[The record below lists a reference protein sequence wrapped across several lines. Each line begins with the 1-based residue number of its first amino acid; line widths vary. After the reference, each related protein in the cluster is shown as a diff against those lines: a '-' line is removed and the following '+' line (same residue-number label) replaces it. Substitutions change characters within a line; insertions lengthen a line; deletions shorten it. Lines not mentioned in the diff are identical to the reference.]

1 MKKWLIRC
9 WKSVAELI
17 KASISSIYIKLGELS
32 LSILKIYI
40 EKGREASKIYK
51 IYIGKRA
58 WEPVVVELILESIP
72 NIKKEPLII
81 LNQSSYVYR
90 PDFILEEEG
99 KKFIIEIKPR
109 KIEPRDAA
117 LIKGIV
123 SGLNAQPIF
132 ISPEEPDEKTRELAN
147 KSGIRIISG
156 SPDTVV
162 EKLRRAL
169 LKWRAEC

>member
-1 MKKWLIRC
+1 MALIRR
-9 WKSVAELI
+9 WESDVEELI
-17 KASISSIYIKLGELS
+17 
-32 LSILKIYI
+32 
-40 EKGREASKIYK
+40 
-51 IYIGKRA
+51 GK
-58 WEPVVVELILESIP
+58 SIP
-72 NIKKEPLII
+72 NIKKEPLIP
-81 LNQSSYVYR
+81 NQSSYVYK
-90 PDFILEEEG
+90 PSFILEEG

-109 KIEPRDAA
+109 KIGLRDVA

-132 ISPEEPDEKTRELAN
+132 ISPEEPDKKTRELAN
-147 KSGIRIISG
+147 KSRIRIISG

>member
-1 MKKWLIRC
+1 MALIRR
-9 WKSVAELI
+9 WESDVEELI
-17 KASISSIYIKLGELS
+17 
-32 LSILKIYI
+32 
-40 EKGREASKIYK
+40 
-51 IYIGKRA
+51 GK
-58 WEPVVVELILESIP
+58 SIP
-72 NIKKEPLII
+72 NIKKEPLIP
-81 LNQSSYVYR
+81 NQSSYVYR

-99 KKFIIEIKPR
+99 KKFIIEVKPR
-109 KIEPRDAA
+109 KIEPRDVA

>member
-1 MKKWLIRC
+1 MALIRR
-9 WKSVAELI
+9 WESDVEELI
-17 KASISSIYIKLGELS
+17 
-32 LSILKIYI
+32 
-40 EKGREASKIYK
+40 
-51 IYIGKRA
+51 GK
-58 WEPVVVELILESIP
+58 SIP
-72 NIKKEPLII
+72 NIKKEPLIP
-81 LNQSSYVYR
+81 NQSSYVFR

-99 KKFIIEIKPR
+99 KRFIIEIKAR
-109 KIEPRDAA
+109 KMEPRDVA

-132 ISPEEPDEKTRELAN
+132 ISPEEPDEKIRELAN

-162 EKLRRAL
+162 KRLERAL